1 LALLGISPFLET
13 LMPRFHFE
21 IVDGVRVPDPVG
33 TVCTE
38 KQARQLASDIASQI
52 VTDMG
57 FDKARTIIV
66 TDDAGSEIH
75 KVLPEDLESRNVH
88 EERTGAE
95 ISGPQMM
102 NKQFRDRLPL
112 RCSRPISPSR
122 RAPDRLRDK
131 AG

>member
-1 LALLGISPFLET
+1 
-13 LMPRFHFE
+13 MPRFHFE

-88 EERTGAE
+88 EERTG
-95 ISGPQMM
+95 G
-102 NKQFRDRLPL
+102 RYL
-112 RCSRPISPSR
+112 RS
-122 RAPDRLRDK
+122 ANDE
-131 AG
+131 